1 MSDNKI
7 IGEWQGKRFG
17 FEDKEKS
24 TFNFLVNRLR
34 KLHENYGVIGIKQ
47 SFEDEGAILADV
59 LTMRRIT
66 ELCDLKMYVKVGG
79 CEAITDINNCATM
92 GIDSIIPP
100 MIETPYAFQK
110 FASAVKNI
118 ENTEFYF
125 LCETK
130 TAFSNLDSILK
141 TPEASILSGVIL
153 GRSDFTK
160 SYGKEK
166 SKVNSRFIAN
176 KVKKAFLKAKSKNLK
191 TTMGGNISL
200 ESSEFIK
207 ELFSLNLLDK
217 IETRNIVVELS
228 KNNVDNLEETIT
240 EIISYEIDWLTFK
253 AQNYNNIGSAYE
265 KRSEILKNR
274 AKK

>member
-1 MSDNKI
+1 MSENKI

-24 TFNFLVNRLR
+24 TFDFLVDRLR
-34 KLHENYGVIGIKQ
+34 ALHKNYGVVGIKQ

-66 ELCDLKMYVKVGG
+66 ELCGLKMYVKIGG

-92 GIDSIIPP
+92 GIDAIIPP

-118 ENTEFYF
+118 ENTDFYF

-130 TAFSNLDSILK
+130 TAYSNLDLILD
-141 TPEASILSGVIL
+141 TPEASILNGIIL

-160 SYGKEK
+160 SYGKDK
-166 SKVNSRFIAN
+166 SKVNSKNISN
-176 KVKKAFLKAKSKNLK
+176 KVKNAFSKAKSRNLK

-200 ESSEFIK
+200 DSSSFIK
-207 ELFSLNLLDK
+207 ELFSDNLLDK
-217 IETRNIVVELS
+217 IETRNIVVELNS
-228 KNNVDNLEETIT
+228 SNTHNLDETIR

-253 AQNYNNIGSAYE
+253 AQNYNNIGNAYT